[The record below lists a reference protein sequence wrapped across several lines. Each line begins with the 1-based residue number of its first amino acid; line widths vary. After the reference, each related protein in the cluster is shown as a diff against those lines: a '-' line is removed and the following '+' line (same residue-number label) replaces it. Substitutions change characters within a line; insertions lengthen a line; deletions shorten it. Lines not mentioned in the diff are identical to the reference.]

1 MSDQKMDNMW
11 KKIMDLVKQRI
22 SPSSLETWVNECS
35 PLAIADQ
42 KLYVEVTENATGDW
56 VELRY
61 LPVLVEA
68 LRLVGGPEW
77 ELRLVYPN
85 EKEEVLQS
93 IQEAAAADS
102 LITPLNPKYTFETF
116 VVGNNNRF
124 VHAAAQAVAQS
135 PDMPTTPVYLRWC
148 RFGQDPPDAR
158 HRPLI
163 LSIILRPKWLTF
175 LLSISPISSSMPS
188 GSKTDDFR
196 NAYRTVDILLVDDV
210 QFLAGKEQT
219 QEEFFHTFNTLHGAS
234 KQIVLTSDRPPKD
247 IATLEDRLRSRF
259 EWGLIA
265 DIQPPD
271 LETRI
276 AILKKKANLENMD
289 IPGDVLVYIAD
300 QFSSNIRE
308 LEGALVKVTAHC
320 ALKQT
325 PVTLEEA
332 KQVLADILPVQRKTI
347 SIELIQQ
354 KVEDYFGVSVSDLKG
369 KKRTREIAHPR
380 QVAMYLCRELTDA
393 SLPKIGQEFGG
404 RDHTTVLHAWEKIKA
419 EQEKN
424 ETFSNELKELIHLI
438 QTD

>member
-1 MSDQKMDNMW
+1 MGKTHLMHAIGHWILEHNSQAKVAYVSSEHFTNQLINAIRDQ
-11 KKIMDLVKQRI
+11 
-22 SPSSLETWVNECS
+22 
-35 PLAIADQ
+35 
-42 KLYVEVTENATGDW
+42 
-56 VELRY
+56 
-61 LPVLVEA
+61 
-68 LRLVGGPEW
+68 
-77 ELRLVYPN
+77 
-85 EKEEVLQS
+85 
-93 IQEAAAADS
+93 
-102 LITPLNPKYTFETF
+102 
-116 VVGNNNRF
+116 
-124 VHAAAQAVAQS
+124 
-135 PDMPTTPVYLRWC
+135 
-148 RFGQDPPDAR
+148 
-158 HRPLI
+158 
-163 LSIILRPKWLTF
+163 
-175 LLSISPISSSMPS
+175 
-188 GSKTDDFR
+188 KTDDFR

-347 SIELIQQ
+347 SIDLIQQ